1 MLLQNH
7 AQIQHL
13 RRLDRSLQRED
24 GQHHIII
31 QPETGCNS
39 TELTLI
45 DRWVHQ
51 CRPQTMCGFVEADHA
66 GNRSGSHNP
75 NNEVNHTQLAA
86 LNQIGGQTFEV
97 MLYRSGIN
105 YRAGR

>member
-1 MLLQNH
+1 
-7 AQIQHL
+7 
-13 RRLDRSLQRED
+13 
-24 GQHHIII
+24 
-31 QPETGCNS
+31 
-39 TELTLI
+39 
-45 DRWVHQ
+45 
-51 CRPQTMCGFVEADHA
+51 MCGFVEADHA